1 MNHTI
6 EMDARAHPHHAV
18 SLTAELVARPSVTPL
33 DAGCQGLLS
42 ERLQALGFHCETLV
56 FDDVTNLWARKGTA
70 APLFVFAG
78 HTDVVPTGNPA
89 RWTFE
94 PFIPTIKNGQLY
106 GRGTADMKGGIAAF
120 ITALEGFL
128 EQNPNHTGSIG
139 LLITSDEEGDAIN
152 GTVKVV
158 ETLVARGE
166 KIDYCLVGEPTAENA
181 LGDMLK
187 NGRRGSLS
195 GKLVIHGKQGH
206 IAYPHLADNPIHRA
220 VPALTEL
227 TQTSWD
233 SGNEFFPAT
242 SFQISNIKGGLGV
255 SNVIPPDITID
266 FNFRFSTA
274 STAKS
279 LESRVEEILQQH
291 KLTYTLKW
299 TLSGNP
305 WLTQPAELVHAAIA
319 ATQAVTGLT
328 PELSTGGGIS
338 DGRFIAPT
346 GAQVI
351 ELGPLN
357 ATIHKIDECV
367 GVEDLIQLTAIYQHL
382 LTTLLK

>member
-1 MNHTI
+1 MNHKI

-18 SLTAELVARPSVTPL
+18 SLTAELVARASVTPF
-33 DAGCQGLLS
+33 DAGCQDLVR

-89 RWTFE
+89 RWTFD

-128 EQNPNHTGSIG
+128 DQNPNHAGSIG

-166 KIDYCLVGEPTAENA
+166 TIDYCLVGEPTAENR

-233 SGNEFFPAT
+233 SGNAFFPAT

-274 STAKS
+274 STAENLK
-279 LESRVEEILQQH
+279 SRVETILQKH
-291 KLTYTLKW
+291 KLNYSLKW
-299 TLSGNP
+299 RLSGTP

-319 ATQAVTGLT
+319 ATQTVTGLT

-382 LTTLLK
+382 LTSLLK